1 MTEYEERALQIID
14 RLRDENKITIREMGC
29 LRRAILENRKTD
41 KRNSA
46 KKGGEG
52 MTEDFNCKCNTCKHR
67 EDTNIICP
75 CFNCYDYS
83 NYQEKDKER
92 NSAK

>member
-14 RLRDENKITIREMGC
+14 RLREENKITIREMGC

-46 KKGGEG
+46 KAV
-52 MTEDFNCKCNTCKHR
+52 R
-67 EDTNIICP
+67 V
-75 CFNCYDYS
+75 
-83 NYQEKDKER
+83 
-92 NSAK
+92 